1 MAALKL
7 AGVQSRYC
15 STKSAEFPDVLRLP
29 ADFVIAAGG
38 DGTVAKV
45 IKNMPDREIPVAI
58 VPLGTANNIARSVG
72 ISGAAHELSESW
84 DLQDWRPFDVGVAR
98 GPWGLGNFV
107 EAVGLGPLAKLMKK
121 SKADAL
127 DGAARLAAGRLALR
141 KELAKAEP
149 MAAEIAIDDE
159 PLAMEGMLA
168 IEFVNTTYTG
178 PGLPL
183 PAAACPGDGMLGI
196 ICIGEREREA
206 MLSWLEAPHTEP
218 MPVIAARGR
227 RIDFTWKGTPLRL
240 DDRPIKGTRE
250 PRSGTVEI
258 EIIPARLMAPHRSI
272 DRG

>member
-1 MAALKL
+1 
-7 AGVQSRYC
+7 
-15 STKSAEFPDVLRLP
+15 
-29 ADFVIAAGG
+29 
-38 DGTVAKV
+38 
-45 IKNMPDREIPVAI
+45 
-58 VPLGTANNIARSVG
+58 
-72 ISGAAHELSESW
+72 
-84 DLQDWRPFDVGVAR
+84 
-98 GPWGLGNFV
+98 
-107 EAVGLGPLAKLMKK
+107 MKK

-183 PAAACPGDGMLGI
+183 PAAARPGDGLLGI
-196 ICIGEREREA
+196 IGIGEREGEA

-218 MPVIAARGR
+218 MPVVAARGR
-227 RIDFTWKGTPLRL
+227 RIDFTWKGAPLRL
-240 DDRPIKGTRE
+240 DDCPIKGTRE

-272 DRG
+272 DNADDRPDRPDARVLRKAAEGRITGSEVE